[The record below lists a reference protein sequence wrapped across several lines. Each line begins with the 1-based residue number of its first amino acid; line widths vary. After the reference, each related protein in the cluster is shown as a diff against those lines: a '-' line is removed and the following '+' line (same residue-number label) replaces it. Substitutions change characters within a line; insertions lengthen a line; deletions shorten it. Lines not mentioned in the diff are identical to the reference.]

1 MPNWLPSLNAL
12 KAFEAVSRHLNYQN
26 AAAEL
31 HVTPAAVKQLVQKL
45 EEALD
50 VSLVERQGRHI
61 GLTEAGSAGLAELQS
76 AFNQLNASVGKM
88 RQTQL
93 RKSLTISAEPSF
105 ALAWLVKRIDLF
117 KHKNPDVDVLI
128 DTSLRIV
135 DLEREPVDLAIRYAA
150 PKDKNLTFYRLFDDE
165 TLAVCSPSLAASLTD
180 LKDLETA
187 PLIHFDEAGY
197 EWMGVAYR
205 DLFNWQSWLEI
216 VGAGHVRPNKGLR
229 FNDYNIA
236 IQAAIAGQGVV
247 LGSWPVVRD
256 AIEAGV
262 MVAPFEESARTEFG
276 YDLAV
281 PKSMGT
287 NLDVEAFI
295 DWIRAEAE
303 ISKSS

>member
-1 MPNWLPSLNAL
+1 MTDWLPSLNSL
-12 KAFEAVSRHLNYQN
+12 RAFEALSRHLSYQA

-31 HVTPAAVKQLVQKL
+31 HVTPAAVKQLVKKL
-45 EEALD
+45 EQALG
-50 VSLVERQGRHI
+50 VPLVERRGRHM
-61 GLTEAGSAGLAELQS
+61 GLTNAGSVGLRELQGG
-76 AFNQLNASVGKM
+76 FNQLNAAVSKM
-88 RQTQL
+88 RQTGS
-93 RKSLTISAEPSF
+93 RRSLTISAEPSF
-105 ALAWLVKRIDLF
+105 AIAWLVKRIDLF
-117 KHKNPDVDVLI
+117 KQQHPDVDVLI
-128 DTSLRIV
+128 DTSLRII

-150 PKDKNLTFYRLFDDE
+150 PVNDSLTFYRLFDDE
-165 TLAVCSPSLAASLTD
+165 TLAVCSPGLAAGLTG

-216 VGAGHVRPNKGLR
+216 VGAGHVKPNKGLR

-236 IQAAIAGQGVV
+236 IQAAVAGQGVV

-256 AIEAGV
+256 AIEAGI

-281 PKSMGT
+281 PKST
-287 NLDVEAFI
+287 ETKPEIAAFI
-295 DWIRAEAE
+295 EWIRAEAE
-303 ISKSS
+303 ISRSS